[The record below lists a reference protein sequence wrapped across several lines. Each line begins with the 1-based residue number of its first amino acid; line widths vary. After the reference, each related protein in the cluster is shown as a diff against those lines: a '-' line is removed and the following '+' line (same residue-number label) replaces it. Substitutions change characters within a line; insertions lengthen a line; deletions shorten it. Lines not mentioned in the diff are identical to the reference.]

1 LGPARFIFKRRVLVV
16 VVTMAAFL
24 STSIG
29 VLPSPRM
36 IERLLIELRLASAP
50 LGFESRERFP
60 CEGCACSCGGAHECW
75 SNCCCH
81 TEQERIQWAIEQGV
95 EPPATV
101 RPSLLA
107 RYMRAK
113 LEQAAVAV
121 AQREQIATD
130 ELPSCCRERAEQAR
144 AAAESC
150 CSSSDSDCG
159 VGSGSGSDSS
169 CGSGGVQASAKRG
182 QPLGPCVSPL
192 GCKGVSS
199 ALFAFAFPPAFPS
212 AELDCRWLAV
222 GVWVGRSEPVFDF
235 ATRMLDADS
244 PPPRHVTA

>member
-121 AQREQIATD
+121 AFRELATAT
-130 ELPSCCRERAEQAR
+130 RR
-144 AAAESC
+144 AAKEREAPALARFITEGGTVDYATPAQRLQFRAATAPLRESRI
-150 CSSSDSDCG
+150 SI
-159 VGSGSGSDSS
+159 VA
-169 CGSGGVQASAKRG
+169 ASA
-182 QPLGPCVSPL
+182 
-192 GCKGVSS
+192 
-199 ALFAFAFPPAFPS
+199 
-212 AELDCRWLAV
+212 
-222 GVWVGRSEPVFDF
+222 RS
-235 ATRMLDADS
+235 
-244 PPPRHVTA
+244 

>member
-1 LGPARFIFKRRVLVV
+1 MV
-16 VVTMAAFL
+16 AFL

-29 VLPSPRM
+29 VFPSPQM
-36 IERLLIELRLASAP
+36 IERLLVELRLASAP

-60 CEGCACSCGGAHECW
+60 CETCACGCASAHECW

-95 EPPATV
+95 EPPKTV

-113 LEQAAVAV
+113 LEQAAVVV

-144 AAAESC
+144 AAAKSC

-159 VGSGSGSDSS
+159 ADSDSCADSGSDSCCSSGSDSS
-169 CGSGGVQASAKRG
+169 CGSVGVQASAKRG

-222 GVWVGRSEPVFDF
+222 GVWVGRSEPVFDY
-235 ATRMLDADS
+235 ATRILDAES
-244 PPPRHVTA
+244 PPPRNVTA